1 MNAQIQTMLDLMDS
15 VSNTTQNGVDKAL
28 LDYLVYDSKFNFPN
42 RALNAFERN
51 GITTIADLISYNKQ
65 TLRGLRYMGKGTV
78 DQVDQCLREHGLYLG
93 MPISEI
99 VSNNTT
105 PLDKLYQ
112 MREQI
117 DFAIKLLNSLK

>member
-15 VSNTTQNGVDKAL
+15 VSNTTQNGVDKSL

-51 GITTIADLISYNKQ
+51 NITTISDLISYNKQ
-65 TLRGLRYMGKGTV
+65 TLRSLRYMGKGTV

-93 MPISEI
+93 MPINEI
-99 VSNNTT
+99 ISTNTT

-112 MREQI
+112 MRDQI